1 MRADE
6 IRAAL
11 GLPRMEAGEYSPL
24 ALAYLGDCVY
34 ELSVRIMVM
43 SQGNRQ
49 VNKLNAAGSGW
60 AKAPTQAK
68 MIQLLMDGL
77 SEEEQQVYRRGRNAK
92 SATPA
97 KHATLS
103 EYSKATGFEALLG
116 WLYLNGRE
124 ERILELLQKG
134 ISAVRSEEGRGKF
147 HEL

>member
-1 MRADE
+1 
-6 IRAAL
+6 
-11 GLPRMEAGEYSPL
+11 
-24 ALAYLGDCVY
+24 
-34 ELSVRIMVM
+34 
-43 SQGNRQ
+43 
-49 VNKLNAAGSGW
+49 
-60 AKAPTQAK
+60 